1 MKKSLLALALLGT
14 FTGMTYAQSN
24 VTLYGVV
31 DTGLIKETGTDV
43 RMGSNVESRLGFR
56 GVEDLGSGL
65 KASFELEHRFNL
77 NDGTGSDAYNFDDLA
92 HSNKT
97 PDWRGAANV
106 GLKSDLWGAV
116 RLGRVNDLSVE
127 TYRRI
132 DRSTSMAWVPRCQKR
147 PCIPNSSPIP
157 SVTTARTG
165 KAFLSAPPTLSG
177 RTIMTISIT
186 S

>member
-97 PDWRGAANV
+97 PDW
-106 GLKSDLWGAV
+106 KFDLFH
-116 RLGRVNDLSVE
+116 
-127 TYRRI
+127 
-132 DRSTSMAWVPRCQKR
+132 Q
-147 PCIPNSSPIP
+147 
-157 SVTTARTG
+157 
-165 KAFLSAPPTLSG
+165 
-177 RTIMTISIT
+177 
-186 S
+186 